1 MSEAVRSVTAVG
13 GVSSPVAGASTLS
26 VGGRSCS
33 VFEDG
38 VDGRV
43 GRWKVAPGGVGAD
56 GVGREAEAADDVRS
70 GKAVDGHE
78 RWRRSRRTQ
87 LMVLMIKELT
97 QQAQATTA
105 SQRSTR
111 GVARAMAIAMT
122 AKPIAA
128 AMARVLVRVGPF
140 PEDLF
145 ERGVRS
151 TSFLRYSKIV
161 TMILPYQKKAGMM
174 DKDLKKIVKA
184 LRAAGYDVSPTRRG
198 HIRVSR
204 DGRAVT
210 TFSGTAS
217 DWRAHRNALAAL
229 RRDGFQ
235 WPPGR

>member
-1 MSEAVRSVTAVG
+1 MGDVRDGEA
-13 GVSSPVAGASTLS
+13 
-26 VGGRSCS
+26 
-33 VFEDG
+33 
-38 VDGRV
+38 VDGR
-43 GRWKVAPGGVGAD
+43 
-56 GVGREAEAADDVRS
+56 
-70 GKAVDGHE
+70 E

-105 SQRSTR
+105 SKRSTR
-111 GVARAMAIAMT
+111 GVAQAMA
-122 AKPIAA
+122 
-128 AMARVLVRVGPF
+128 
-140 PEDLF
+140 
-145 ERGVRS
+145 
-151 TSFLRYSKIV
+151 
-161 TMILPYQKKAGMM
+161 
-174 DKDLKKIVKA
+174 IVKA

>member
-1 MSEAVRSVTAVG
+1 MIRGEVPEKARRAYGMGCG
-13 GVSSPVAGASTLS
+13 GVDTIPDAAAG
-26 VGGRSCS
+26 VI
-33 VFEDG
+33 
-38 VDGRV
+38 
-43 GRWKVAPGGVGAD
+43 GVGAD
-56 GVGREAEAADDVRS
+56 DVGREAEAAGDVRD
-70 GKAVDGHE
+70 GEAVDGHE

-111 GVARAMAIAMT
+111 GVAQAMAIAMT

-140 PEDLF
+140 PEGLF
-145 ERGVRS
+145 ERGARF
-151 TSFLRYSKIV
+151 TPFLRYSKII

>member
-1 MSEAVRSVTAVG
+1 MG
-13 GVSSPVAGASTLS
+13 
-26 VGGRSCS
+26 
-33 VFEDG
+33 
-38 VDGRV
+38 
-43 GRWKVAPGGVGAD
+43 
-56 GVGREAEAADDVRS
+56 DVRD
-70 GKAVDGHE
+70 GEAVDGHE

-140 PEDLF
+140 PEGLF

>member
-1 MSEAVRSVTAVG
+1 
-13 GVSSPVAGASTLS
+13 
-26 VGGRSCS
+26 
-33 VFEDG
+33 
-38 VDGRV
+38 
-43 GRWKVAPGGVGAD
+43 
-56 GVGREAEAADDVRS
+56 
-70 GKAVDGHE
+70 
-78 RWRRSRRTQ
+78 
-87 LMVLMIKELT
+87 MVLIKEST

-105 SQRSTR
+105 SQRST
-111 GVARAMAIAMT
+111 RAMAIAMT

-140 PEDLF
+140 PEGLF

>member
-1 MSEAVRSVTAVG
+1 M
-13 GVSSPVAGASTLS
+13 
-26 VGGRSCS
+26 
-33 VFEDG
+33 
-38 VDGRV
+38 
-43 GRWKVAPGGVGAD
+43 GAD
-56 GVGREAEAADDVRS
+56 GAGREAEAAGDVRS

-105 SQRSTR
+105 SRRSTR
-111 GVARAMAIAMT
+111 GVAQAMAMV
-122 AKPIAA
+122 
-128 AMARVLVRVGPF
+128 RVLMRIGPF
-140 PEDLF
+140 PEGLF
-145 ERGVRS
+145 ERGARF
-151 TSFLRYSKIV
+151 TPLLRYSKII
-161 TMILPYQKKAGMM
+161 TMILPYQKKARMM

-217 DWRAHRNALAAL
+217 DRRAHRNALAAL

>member
-1 MSEAVRSVTAVG
+1 MAWA
-13 GVSSPVAGASTLS
+13 AGASTRS
-26 VGGRSCS
+26 RRSGG
-33 VFEDG
+33 G
-38 VDGRV
+38 VI
-43 GRWKVAPGGVGAD
+43 GVGAD
-56 GVGREAEAADDVRS
+56 GVGREAEAAGDVRD
-70 GKAVDGHE
+70 GEAVDGHE

-105 SQRSTR
+105 SKRSTR
-111 GVARAMAIAMT
+111 GVAQVMA
-122 AKPIAA
+122 
-128 AMARVLVRVGPF
+128 
-140 PEDLF
+140 
-145 ERGVRS
+145 
-151 TSFLRYSKIV
+151 
-161 TMILPYQKKAGMM
+161 
-174 DKDLKKIVKA
+174 IVKA

-217 DWRAHRNALAAL
+217 DRRAHRNALAAL